1 MPKSEKKFTKTEKSW
16 ILYDWANSVYAI
28 NIMAVLFP
36 IYFGSVCQAAGADN
50 LVLWSY
56 GTSAATFLTAVL
68 APILGSLADHKG
80 HKKRLFVACLALGVL
95 FTLFSAL
102 TDDYRG
108 LLVGYVVSHIGFS
121 GSCLFYDAFLT
132 DVTTRERMDRVSAW
146 GYAMGYIGGSTIPF
160 VLSIVILFVM
170 GMENPVAFKLV
181 ILLTSLWWLIF
192 SIPFLKNVHQVHYVE
207 AKRGL
212 MRSTLRNL
220 WATAKDIFTH
230 KQVFF
235 FLIAYFFYIDG
246 VNTIISVSTS
256 YGTKLGLDTVSMIL
270 ALLVTQIVA
279 MPFSILFGK
288 LAGKFSP
295 INLLCGAVGVYFCI
309 TVVGFFMGFL
319 IEQNPNDPG
328 ALALSQGLFW
338 CMAFLVG
345 TVQGGI
351 QALSRSYFGK
361 LIPADRSNE
370 YFGFF
375 DIFGKFAAVIGP
387 LLVGIFTQLTGRD
400 SIGVISLALLFL
412 VGEAILLGGRKTF
425 FAPSKEN

>member
-1 MPKSEKKFTKTEKSW
+1 M
-16 ILYDWANSVYAI
+16 
-28 NIMAVLFP
+28 LFP
-36 IYFGSVCQAAGADN
+36 IYFGSVCAAAGADN

-56 GTSAATFLTAVL
+56 GTSVATFITAVL

-80 HKKRLFVACLALGVL
+80 HKKRLFVACLVLGVA

-102 TDDYRG
+102 TNDYRG
-108 LLVGYVVSHIGFS
+108 LLVGYVISHIGFS

-160 VLSIVILFVM
+160 VLAIIILFVM

-181 ILLTSLWWLIF
+181 ILLTSVWWLVF
-192 SIPFLKNVHQVHYVE
+192 SIPFLKNVRQVHYVE

-212 MRSTLRNL
+212 LRSTFRNL

-230 KQVFF
+230 KRVFLF
-235 FLIAYFFYIDG
+235 IIAYFFYIDG

-256 YGTKLGLDTVSMIL
+256 YGTTLGLDTVGMIL
-270 ALLVTQIVA
+270 ALLVTQVVA

-288 LAGKFSP
+288 LAGKVGS
-295 INLLCGAVGVYFCI
+295 INLLCGAVGIYFVI
-309 TVVGFFMGFL
+309 TVVGFFMGFN
-319 IEQNPNDPG
+319 IEQNPG
-328 ALALSQGLFW
+328 SESALALSQGLFW

-361 LIPADRSNE
+361 LVPADRSNE

-387 LLVGIFTQLTGRD
+387 LLVGLFTQFTGRD
-400 SIGVISLALLFL
+400 SIGVISLAILFL
-412 VGEAILLGGRKTF
+412 IGEAILLAGRKRLF
-425 FAPSKEN
+425 GEEKQG